1 MTRADG
7 GRNKES
13 AVKFELSE
21 QQRMI
26 RDMARDFATKEVA
39 PQAAENDAEE
49 RFPAELVG
57 RMGELGFMG
66 MNVAEKYGG
75 SGLDT
80 LCYVLAMEEISKACA
95 STGVIM
101 SVNNSLV
108 CWPLETYGT
117 EEQKQTWLAPPAR
130 GEKLG
135 AYCLSEPNAGTD
147 AANQQTFAKP
157 DGDGW
162 VINGMKNFIT
172 NGAHADT
179 LIVFAQTNPALRHK
193 GIRAFIVEKTDPGF
207 SVIRKEDKMGI
218 RASETSQLALD
229 GVKVGPERVLGDEGT
244 GFRIAMS
251 TLDGGRIGIASQALG
266 ISAAAYEAARLYA
279 LQREQFGKPIASFQ
293 AIQWKIADMVLR
305 LEAARLLTY
314 RAAWTKE
321 QGGSYSREAAMAKLA
336 ASEASHFITN
346 EAVQIFGGNGYS
358 KEYPVERH
366 FRDAKITEIY
376 EGTSEAQR
384 MVISAQ
390 EFKK

>member
-1 MTRADG
+1 MQ
-7 GRNKES
+7 
-13 AVKFELSE
+13 FELTE

-26 RDMARDFATKEVA
+26 RDMARDFANKEVA
-39 PQAAENDAEE
+39 PVAAENDEQE
-49 RFPAELVG
+49 RFPADIVK

-66 MNVAEKYGG
+66 MNVPEQYGG
-75 SGLDT
+75 AGLDAV
-80 LCYVLAMEEISKACA
+80 CYVLAMEELSKACA

-108 CWPLETYGT
+108 CWPLEVYAT
-117 EEQKQTWLAPPAR
+117 EEQKQKYLVPLAK
-130 GEKLG
+130 GELLG
-135 AYCLSEPNAGTD
+135 AYCLSEPDAGTD
-147 AANQQTFAKP
+147 AANQKTTARLE
-157 DGDGW
+157 DGQW

-172 NGAHADT
+172 NGAHADV
-179 LIVFAQTNPALRHK
+179 LIVFAQTNAELKHK

-207 SVIRKEDKMGI
+207 SVIHKEEKMGI
-218 RASETSQLALD
+218 RASDTAQLALD
-229 GVKVGPERVLGDEGT
+229 NIKVGPERVLGAEGT
-244 GFRIAMS
+244 GFKIAMS

-266 ISAAAYEAARLYA
+266 ISAAAYEAAREYA
-279 LQREQFGKPIASFQ
+279 KQREQFGRPIAQFQ
-293 AIQWKIADMVLR
+293 AIQWKIADMALR

-314 RAAWTKE
+314 KAAWAKD
-321 QGGSYSREAAMAKLA
+321 QGGRYSEEAAMAKLA

-384 MVISAQ
+384 LVISAM
-390 EFKK
+390 ELRK